1 MIKWLLSNSAES
13 KNLKFNGVNGPV
25 QGTDTYATADVYK
38 NGLAST
44 YPFTGRWQGI
54 SDWCDI
60 PEITNNRMFFD
71 SESYLTAPLTAIRAA
86 GEKSIETI
94 ESNLFNSPQMTEYV
108 AQLSNSTVTKTSS
121 GMAMYS
127 ENIFTRMA
135 EINTLL
141 NTFGVNSNFSNSV
154 LVDAYKGYLTHG
166 STNFLG
172 SDNKFINPNLT
183 DLNSV

>member
-1 MIKWLLSNSAES
+1 
-13 KNLKFNGVNGPV
+13 
-25 QGTDTYATADVYK
+25 
-38 NGLAST
+38 
-44 YPFTGRWQGI
+44 
-54 SDWCDI
+54 
-60 PEITNNRMFFD
+60 MFFD
-71 SESYLTAPLTAIRAA
+71 SESYLTAPLTAIRAT

-183 DLNSV
+183 DLNSVLASNLYLPAVVSTPNDLLKINAGGTSITADGGLTTLSYNS